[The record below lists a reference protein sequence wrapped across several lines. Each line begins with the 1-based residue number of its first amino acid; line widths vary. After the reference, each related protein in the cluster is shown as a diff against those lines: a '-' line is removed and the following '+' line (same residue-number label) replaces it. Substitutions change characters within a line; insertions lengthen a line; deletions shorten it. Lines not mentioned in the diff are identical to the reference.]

1 MNANELADLLHTEDV
16 QFSQQSVNGWAEEA
30 ITMLRQQQSEIEALK
45 EELDKQG
52 KIIPF
57 TESEIKYSKPQ
68 FPDKPV
74 GWWDG
79 NPKNVIGIS
88 KTKECEDWFPLYTHP
103 VKEHDLLPPALWANP
118 KTEIHGIVDV
128 RTYPLEGFIPLCV
141 KQDADTMLR
150 QQQESIEGLTR
161 DYDLLLDEHQ
171 LLLKKEWVGLTDEEI
186 EKGRDQTF
194 SINNPYCPCDSKTM
208 RKAVRWAEA
217 KLKDNNT

>member
-30 ITMLRQQQSEIEALK
+30 I
-45 EELDKQG
+45 
-52 KIIPF
+52 
-57 TESEIKYSKPQ
+57 
-68 FPDKPV
+68 
-74 GWWDG
+74 
-79 NPKNVIGIS
+79 
-88 KTKECEDWFPLYTHP
+88 
-103 VKEHDLLPPALWANP
+103 
-118 KTEIHGIVDV
+118 
-128 RTYPLEGFIPLCV
+128 
-141 KQDADTMLR
+141 TMLR